1 MLKQRVLTALVL
13 LAVLGLALTVA
24 VPWGFPLFTCLFVVA
39 GVWEWMRL
47 VGLKRRR
54 ALLLAVLVGAGLAA
68 LPGFFGPDRADL
80 IPPVL
85 IKGLLALSAA
95 IWCLLAM
102 QLVIKRRFITV
113 NRHRLVHA
121 VCGLVL
127 LAACGLA
134 VSRASA
140 EGMLFL
146 VSAMALVWAAD
157 IGAYFSGRALGR
169 HKLAPAISP
178 NKTWEG
184 VAGGVLAVWAL
195 ALLCVLVPALAE
207 TFFARVVATVSLP
220 AALGL
225 FTFLTAMSVVGD
237 LFESHLKRDA
247 GAKDSSHLLPG
258 HGGVLDR
265 IDALLPVLPMV
276 MLFWMWS

>member
-24 VPWGFPLFTCLFVVA
+24 VPWGFPLFTGLFVVA

-47 VGLKRRR
+47 VGLRRRR
-54 ALLLAVLVGAGLAA
+54 ALLLAVLVGAGLAL
-68 LPGFFGPDRADL
+68 LPGFFGPDRAEL

-95 IWCLLAM
+95 IWCLLAL

-121 VCGLVL
+121 VGGLVL
-127 LAACGLA
+127 LTACGLA

-184 VAGGVLAVWAL
+184 VAGGVIAVWAL
-195 ALLCVLVPALAE
+195 ALLCVFVPALAG

-220 AALGL
+220 AAFGL
-225 FTFLTAMSVVGD
+225 FTFLTGMSVVGD